1 MFCSGADRLYDNIE
15 DMIGYRPWPL
25 MKHCWLYVT
34 PAVCLVSETEF
45 LRTQVVKFIHEK
57 LWTLFVIKHQTTIE
71 S

>member
-45 LRTQVVKFIHEK
+45 LRTQVV
-57 LWTLFVIKHQTTIE
+57 
-71 S
+71 